1 MASRNLNNKVK
12 CCVCMVRPDVD
23 KEMTLGD
30 LAMTPSQIKQ
40 LSDKGVACS
49 MPNLDYLDSDGAPKH
64 DYSVSGMFRRGM
76 TREELWQNQQIARK
90 NVINAQRVDK
100 LQYGK

>member
-1 MASRNLNNKVK
+1 MASRNLKNVPKY
-12 CCVCMVRPDVD
+12 CVCVIRPEVD
-23 KEMTLGD
+23 KEMTLND
-30 LAMTPSQIKQ
+30 LAMTPTQVKQ
-40 LSDKGVACS
+40 LADKGVACS

-64 DYSVSGMFRRGM
+64 DYSVAGMFRRGM